1 VYSIFGRILP
11 GLFADHYGRY
21 NTMIFVNTISA
32 IFVLAVWIPVKN
44 TAGIIVF
51 VIIFG
56 FSSGGFISLS
66 APIVAQITPDLRQV
80 GTRLGAI
87 MACQAVGALIGSP
100 IGGAIVSAQD
110 GDYLGLQLFCGLVMA
125 LSVVVLL
132 TVRWLQQG
140 FKFTKV

>member
-1 VYSIFGRILP
+1 MIL
-11 GLFADHYGRY
+11 
-21 NTMIFVNTISA
+21 VNAISA

-44 TAGIIVF
+44 SAGIIVF

-66 APIVAQITPDLRQV
+66 APLVAQITPDLRYF
-80 GTRLGAI
+80 GTRLGAV

-110 GDYLGLQLFCGLVMA
+110 GEYLGLQLFSGLVMVV
-125 LSVVVLL
+125 SVVALLAVRVLL
-132 TVRWLQQG
+132 QG